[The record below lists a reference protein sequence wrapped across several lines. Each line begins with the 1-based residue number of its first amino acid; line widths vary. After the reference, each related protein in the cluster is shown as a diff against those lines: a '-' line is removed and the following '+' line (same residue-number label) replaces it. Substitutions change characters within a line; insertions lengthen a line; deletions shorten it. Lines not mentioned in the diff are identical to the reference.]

1 MREKPNPFVSISDLM
16 AGVSAVIMLMLVV
29 MVVRTMVMSAQ
40 AELNQKK
47 GIFYAIKEISD
58 SLDKGTQNVEV
69 TDRGLTLKDAAFER
83 GSACLSEKMDS
94 ILTQK
99 IAPILSKK
107 MKEYPNIRV
116 YIEGHTD
123 SLPVKNISTDIKA
136 KCALFDDNYS
146 LSAGRAREARKAILN
161 AVDNDKEIAQRI
173 AVVGYASDKLKI
185 KKNPEAAENRRVE
198 IRLVVQEPEKDDAE

>member
-1 MREKPNPFVSISDLM
+1 MHEKPNPFVSISDLM

-29 MVVRTMVMSAQ
+29 MVVRTMVLSTQ
-40 AELNQKK
+40 AELNRNK
-47 GIFYAIKEISD
+47 GIAYAIEEIRD
-58 SLDKGTQNVEV
+58 NLIGYENVVV
-69 TDRGLTLKDAAFER
+69 TDSGFTLKDAAFER
-83 GSACLSEKMDS
+83 GSACLNEKMDS
-94 ILTQK
+94 ILSQK

-123 SLPVKNISTDIKA
+123 SLPVRNISTDLKA

-161 AVDNDKEIAQRI
+161 AVDNDKEIGQRI
-173 AVVGYASDKLKI
+173 AVVGYASDRLKI

-198 IRLVVQEPEKDDAE
+198 IRLVVQEPEKEDAK